1 MKPSLTPC
9 LLAVAL
15 CIAGPLLGCAA
26 SESGDRARF
35 ASGVP
40 GMTTP
45 VKVVSVRRRGPYL
58 QARLVLG
65 GRDAEGWSLPSEACQ
80 AVFVPDAEAAYR
92 DDGPQGQWLRGDF
105 VCQSSG
111 LGPISLLRDRSS
123 RATPR
128 GVPRSQ
134 ANYRTLYID
143 DELALLR
150 GVFREAQYV
159 GYTHSI
165 DLVAVVPRGGNCE
178 VPIAAGVASLEYRGK
193 GAHPM
198 SLVGREGLCPVQAF
212 LLPPGRAE
220 SGAEGATSAGADETT
235 GETSETDGTK
245 PQGDSG
251 PD

>member
-1 MKPSLTPC
+1 MKHLPTLLC
-9 LLAVAL
+9 LLAASCAAGAL
-15 CIAGPLLGCAA
+15 FGCAA
-26 SESGDRARF
+26 NESGDRARF

-45 VKVVSVRRRGPYL
+45 VKVVSVQRRGPYL

-80 AVFVPDAEAAYR
+80 AVFVPGAEAVYR
-92 DDGPQGQWLRGDF
+92 DDGPQGQWRRGDH

-134 ANYRTLYID
+134 ASYRTLYMD

-159 GYTHSI
+159 GYTYGI
-165 DLVAVVPRGGNCE
+165 DLVAVVARGGSCE
-178 VPIAAGVASLEYRGK
+178 VPIEAGVASLEYRGK

-198 SLVGREGLCPVQAF
+198 SLVGPDGLCPVRAF
-212 LLPPGRAE
+212 LLPPGHAE
-220 SGAEGATSAGADETT
+220 SATP
-235 GETSETDGTK
+235 GETAPSPGAPPAES
-245 PQGDSG
+245 P
-251 PD
+251 